1 MLFCVA
7 CKSCWDEDKANL
19 FGRNWENQDY
29 QGRDIHWWKVFVK
42 VSESTEFTQWPE
54 TSRNTTIHIIHTWI
68 WLMPKPVSP
77 DLGVS
82 KNDAKRL
89 EGSKCAE
96 RFDSWWGHSL
106 EIKWKWPPHYNV
118 LQISNNFSKLWQAQL
133 ILKAKA
139 TRPSMR
145 GGDTGTSLV
154 KALSPVGTYEDNS
167 QSVEYRRHAGWHPT
181 SLTSGHPATYHIL
194 WASCAC
200 HHVIMSCA
208 SGSLCASPLGLILRK
223 LANQT

>member
-1 MLFCVA
+1 MC
-7 CKSCWDEDKANL
+7 
-19 FGRNWENQDY
+19 R
-29 QGRDIHWWKVFVK
+29 
-42 VSESTEFTQWPE
+42 
-54 TSRNTTIHIIHTWI
+54 TSRNPKEHVILCSLQKLLRWGQGQTSSEEIGRIRIIRKETHSHHSH
-68 WLMPKPVSP
+68 LN
-77 DLGVS
+77 LA
-82 KNDAKRL
+82 NAKACLSWPRSVEKWCKTARRFEL
-89 EGSKCAE
+89 WNCAE
-96 RFDSWWGHSL
+96 RFDSWWGHGP

-118 LQISNNFSKLWQAQL
+118 LQIYNNSNKLWQAQL

-145 GGDTGTSLV
+145 GVDTGTSLV